1 MTRKA
6 LDGIVI
12 WCLLASIFLSA
23 CGYDANANLHKAG
36 AAALQEE
43 AGRSTVSSPTA
54 TASPEPVIPTVTL
67 TPAPTVTPAPSAT
80 PTALVC
86 WSQGGRLEASSL
98 RSKYVPLPLEYFIYL
113 PPCYD
118 QQPER
123 HYPVLYLIHG
133 QNYNNDQWVRLG
145 AGETADAL
153 IAAGE
158 VAPFIIVMPR
168 DRSWTQPSVDGFGQA
183 LINDLLPWVDNH
195 YRTLPSR
202 TYRAIGGLSRGASW
216 AVHLGLSHW
225 ELFSILGAH
234 SLPVFWDDTPHV
246 RAWLDAIPLQSM
258 PRIFMDTGEKDYLI
272 QSTLWFEGI
281 LDQKGIP
288 HEWYL
293 FPGYHE
299 EAYWH
304 AHIEQYIRWYARDW
318 AAEQDDPPF

>member
-1 MTRKA
+1 VTPKR
-6 LDGIVI
+6 LDLIVTFF
-12 WCLLASIFLSA
+12 LLASSVLSA
-23 CGYDANANLHKAG
+23 CRLNVNSSVHNAG
-36 AAALQEE
+36 AAALQAEPSLE
-43 AGRSTVSSPTA
+43 LESIPTA
-54 TASPEPVIPTVTL
+54 TASPKPATPTNTLVPSPTASPV
-67 TPAPTVTPAPSAT
+67 PSAT
-80 PTALVC
+80 PTTLAC
-86 WSQGGRLEASSL
+86 WSQGGRLEKGSL
-98 RSKYVPLPLEYFIYL
+98 RSKYVPLPLEYIVYL

-118 QQPER
+118 QQTER

-153 IAAGE
+153 IAAVQ
-158 VAPFIIVMPR
+158 VAPFIIIMPR

-183 LINDLLPWVDNH
+183 LINDLLPWVDKH

-202 TYRAIGGLSRGASW
+202 MYRAIGGLSRGAGW

-234 SLPVFWDDTPHV
+234 SLPVFWEDTSHV
-246 RAWLDAIPLQSM
+246 RAWLDAIPMQSM
-258 PRIFMDTGEKDYLI
+258 PRIYMDTGEKDYLI

-318 AAEQDDPPF
+318 